1 MTGVNDSA
9 RLRMT
14 RIDLAEMRRAME
26 GEPVA

>member
-9 RLRMT
+9 MLRMT
-14 RIDLAEMRRAME
+14 RTHLAEMRRAME